1 MVRQIAQHIG
11 QETKYAAINP
21 IQPLMLIGVEEG
33 PGGYFSGLVPNIM
46 AGLLAVWGTA
56 ALSYGVK
63 QAFKY
68 IVNVS
73 RSFHHFQQ
81 NFRRRRTTKTQ
92 SSANSLQ

>member
-56 ALSYGVK
+56 ALSYGVN

-73 RSFHHFQQ
+73 RNFHYS
-81 NFRRRRTTKTQ
+81 NKI
-92 SSANSLQ
+92 